1 MEITKHQPGMFSWA
15 DLATPDVEGS
25 KKFYTQLLGLDFV
38 EMPMGEQG
46 VYVMFNKGG
55 KSVFAMFQMD
65 ESMMAQSGGQPFW
78 QSYFTVDDA
87 DATTGKAKDLGGNL
101 IMGPFDVF
109 DSGRMSVLSDP
120 TGAVFSVWQPKE
132 NIGAELFGE
141 PGALAW
147 NELYTTDT
155 DAASSFYGGLFGWS
169 VRSGPSP
176 GGEYF
181 EYALGDQS
189 ACGMLEIKKE
199 WGEIPPHWSIYLAVA
214 DLDEA
219 LKSARD
225 MGAGEVMPPMQIED
239 VGRICLVRD
248 PQGAYVNFIQIDPQR
263 MG

>member
-1 MEITKHQPGMFSWA
+1 MFSWA

-25 KKFYTQLLGLDFV
+25 KKFYTQLLGLEFV
-38 EMPMGEQG
+38 EIPMGEQG
-46 VYVMFNKGG
+46 FYVMLNKGG
-55 KSVFAMFQMD
+55 KNVCAMFQMD
-65 ESMMAQSGGQPFW
+65 DSMMAQSGGQPFW

-87 DATTGKAKDLGGNL
+87 DASTARAKDLGGNL

-109 DSGRMSVLSDP
+109 DSGRMSVLQDP

-147 NELYTTDT
+147 NELYTTKT
-155 DAASSFYGGLFGWS
+155 AAAAAFYGGLFGWS

-181 EYALGDQS
+181 EYRLGDQS

-199 WGEIPPHWSIYLAVA
+199 WGEVPPHWSIYIAVG
-214 DLDEA
+214 DLDDA
-219 LKSARD
+219 LKNAKD
-225 MGAGEVMPPMQIED
+225 MGASEVMPPMDIED
-239 VGRICLVRD
+239 VGRICLIRD
-248 PQGAYVNFIQIDPQR
+248 PQGAHVSLMQIDPKL